1 MFSIH
6 NPSLV
11 AYSEGVSTR
20 YSASA
25 NRTNGDLQC
34 DLIAF
39 LSIVQEYGVQ
49 YLHITWQPSLSS
61 LAMSVSG
68 AISQSTFITD
78 MPFAFKRF
86 HDDGEMHFLPLMLEV
101 LILSQL
107 PIRSRHNIVNL

>member
-11 AYSEGVSTR
+11 TYSDRVSTR

-39 LSIVQEYGVQ
+39 LSIAQECSVQH
-49 YLHITWQPSLSS
+49 LPNMWQLSLSS
-61 LAMSVSG
+61 LGMGVSG
-68 AISQSTFITD
+68 AISQSTFTTD
-78 MPFAFKRF
+78 MPLAFKRF
-86 HDDGEMHFLPLMLEV
+86 CEDGEMDFLL
-101 LILSQL
+101 
-107 PIRSRHNIVNL
+107 